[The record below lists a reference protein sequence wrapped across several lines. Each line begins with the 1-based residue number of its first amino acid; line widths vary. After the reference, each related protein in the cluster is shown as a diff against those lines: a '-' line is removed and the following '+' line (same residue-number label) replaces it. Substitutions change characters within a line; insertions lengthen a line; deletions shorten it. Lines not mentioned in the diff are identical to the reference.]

1 MLLLRTMVGDR
12 VAHSRARLRS
22 WALAWPLTAAQMWLH
37 CLRGDMGPGEPSE
50 GQQEAHASAMV
61 QGQPPSPVLAT
72 QRWRE
77 GAFRKEEPEKLEDER
92 GRKEKGTGSSSS
104 QLGLQSNWL

>member
-1 MLLLRTMVGDR
+1 
-12 VAHSRARLRS
+12 
-22 WALAWPLTAAQMWLH
+22 
-37 CLRGDMGPGEPSE
+37 
-50 GQQEAHASAMV
+50 MV
-61 QGQPPSPVLAT
+61 QGQPPSPVLAM